1 MTIVFE
7 TALSIISLYSVVYG
21 FMLSIL
27 VQDAANQDIYIDD
40 ENDMSRT
47 CFSLWEKWLERSYS
61 HTAYVNK
68 MKIVIDVRETSVY
81 DKCWLVNN
89 SLQNSFCEIE
99 KRQLPLGDIL
109 LESDEG
115 RPI

>member
-47 CFSLWEKWLERSYS
+47 CFSL
-61 HTAYVNK
+61 
-68 MKIVIDVRETSVY
+68 
-81 DKCWLVNN
+81 
-89 SLQNSFCEIE
+89 
-99 KRQLPLGDIL
+99 
-109 LESDEG
+109 
-115 RPI
+115 